1 MRRRRRKGR
10 RRRRRRR
17 KKKKKKKQQQQP
29 PPRQKRKQK
38 PPEGSEPAARHPR
51 GCAARPWPGRTGTAA
66 APGRSRRRTSRRS
79 SSSRR
84 RWGRRCRGLAA
95 GPGRARALSLPP
107 GMRGR
112 PAGGCGSLRGDLRT
126 RECCSAPRASSR
138 ARGRS
143 DVGARRKIEWW
154 GRSWASITPHPSPIP
169 PEKAIKRKKPK
180 CFKIFIERGARGR
193 FFLGSATVNK
203 CGLTCTLP
211 LKPMAAAIRG
221 QTSRNNRS
229 GLDVL

>member
-17 KKKKKKKQQQQP
+17 KKKKKNKQQQQP

-51 GCAARPWPGRTGTAA
+51 GCHGPGERG
-66 APGRSRRRTSRRS
+66 RRRLLEEAGGGHQENLRVQGDAGDVGAGVWLR
-79 SSSRR
+79 
-84 RWGRRCRGLAA
+84 GRG
-95 GPGRARALSLPP
+95 RALSLPP
-107 GMRGR
+107 GMRGG

-126 RECCSAPRASSR
+126 RGCCSAPRASSP
-138 ARGRS
+138 ARSRS
-143 DVGARRKIEWW
+143 DLGTRRKIELW

-169 PEKAIKRKKPK
+169 PEKAIKRKNPK
-180 CFKIFIERGARGR
+180 CFKIFIEREARGR
-193 FFLGSATVNK
+193 FFLDSATVNK

-211 LKPMAAAIRG
+211 LTPMAAAIRG

-229 GLDVL
+229 GLDVF